1 MNPDESNPNDPGDA
15 YRKAL
20 TEQIVKDATWSAS
33 HPADRDYRITPRLVL
48 GLCIMCAG
56 VALALDNLGLL
67 DAGRVFRF
75 WPLALIAVGI
85 SKLLG
90 ERGPRSG
97 ALVWIVVGS
106 AFLALNLGLL
116 SFPRV
121 AALVLLLVG
130 ARIAWKALQP
140 RGAAAAGADT
150 AGEID
155 VIQVLGG
162 TKRGLAGSDFSGG
175 QALVFMGGCEIDL
188 RGASMVKDEAVLDL
202 FAFWGG
208 IEIKVP
214 DDWDLV
220 SHGIAL
226 LGGFVDNTRHVAGA
240 KKRLVLTGMAIM
252 GGVEV
257 KN

>member
-1 MNPDESNPNDPGDA
+1 MNGDEERPD
-15 YRKAL
+15 L
-20 TEQIVKDATWSAS
+20 
-33 HPADRDYRITPRLVL
+33 RITPRLVL

-56 VALALDNLGLL
+56 LVLALDNLGLL
-67 DAGRVFRF
+67 DAGRIFRF
-75 WPLALIAVGI
+75 WPLVLIAFGI

-90 ERGPRSG
+90 DHSQRSG
-97 ALVWIVVGS
+97 ALVWIVLGG
-106 AFLALNLGLL
+106 AFLFLNLGLL

-130 ARIAWKALQP
+130 ARIAWRALQP
-140 RGAAAAGADT
+140 RGALAGAD
-150 AGEID
+150 AGGEFDI
-155 VIQVLGG
+155 VQVLGG
-162 TKRGLAGSDFSGG
+162 AKRGAAGSDFKGG
-175 QALVFMGGCEIDL
+175 QVLVFMGGCEIDL
-188 RGASMVKDEAVLDL
+188 RGASMVKDEAILDL

-214 DDWDLV
+214 DDWELV
-220 SHGIAL
+220 SRGIAL